1 MKITPNPS
9 TFRIPQTQ
17 MQKPATEKDDS
28 AKKNEATP
36 NKPVDQYIPS
46 ENVPKAG
53 YDKPTT
59 KVDTVSIER
68 LKAESEKAHENL
80 MNLVRE
86 LLERQGISM
95 KDAVSGKKEV
105 VVDEQARLDAQAAI
119 GEGGESSPEKVSDRI
134 VDFAKAISGGDKSK
148 FDLLKGA
155 IEDGFN
161 AAKEALGG
169 TLPEISQK
177 TFDMVMEKLN
187 NWKEEA

>member
-9 TFRIPQTQ
+9 TFKIPQP
-17 MQKPATEKDDS
+17 QKPTAEKED
-28 AKKNEATP
+28 APKKNDSTA

-46 ENVPKAG
+46 EPMKSVT
-53 YDKPTT
+53 YEKPTT
-59 KVDTVSIER
+59 KVDTASIER

-80 MNLVRE
+80 RNLVRE

-95 KDAVSGKKEV
+95 EDAVSGKKEV
-105 VVDEQARLDAQAAI
+105 VVDEQARLEAQAAI

-155 IEDGFN
+155 IEEGFN
-161 AAKEALGG
+161 AAKDALGG
-169 TLPEISQK
+169 TLPDISQK
-177 TFDMVMEKLN
+177 TYELVMEKLN
-187 NWKEEA
+187 QWKEEV